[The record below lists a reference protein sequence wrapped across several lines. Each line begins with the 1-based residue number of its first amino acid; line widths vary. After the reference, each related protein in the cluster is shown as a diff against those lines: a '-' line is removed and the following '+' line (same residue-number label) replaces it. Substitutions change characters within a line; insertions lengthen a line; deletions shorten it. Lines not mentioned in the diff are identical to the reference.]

1 MPARQGSPQTTVAL
15 ISWHHLLR
23 LGLQERVRS
32 EQWIRLIQPTAT
44 DVNVD
49 ELLIHDSLDVIILD
63 CQIKTD
69 LRALIQRIKGSAPD
83 MKIILLCD
91 MDQTEHLR
99 QMLGAFIDAIVLKI
113 QPTQVWFATIRHLM
127 DLPELPTPRMGAAK
141 KTATTTQA
149 SVRAT
154 DQPSQRTE
162 SGITPQE
169 REIVKLVVEGLS
181 NKEIAARLHLAD
193 TTVRHHLTKIF
204 DKLGVSNR
212 QKLLIHAHRQ
222 GIE

>member
-1 MPARQGSPQTTVAL
+1 MTKLWGNCSVET
-15 ISWHHLLR
+15 
-23 LGLQERVRS
+23 
-32 EQWIRLIQPTAT
+32 
-44 DVNVD
+44 
-49 ELLIHDSLDVIILD
+49 
-63 CQIKTD
+63 
-69 LRALIQRIKGSAPD
+69 
-83 MKIILLCD
+83 
-91 MDQTEHLR
+91 
-99 QMLGAFIDAIVLKI
+99 
-113 QPTQVWFATIRHLM
+113 M
-127 DLPELPTPRMGAAK
+127 DLEKEAVSRRFA

-169 REIVKLVVEGLS
+169 REIVKLVVGGLS